1 MGGLLRDARVTTP
14 DSLDRLK
21 KISESGVETTIVE
34 IECKPRQKSRPAL
47 YKMVVGGRSPEATT
61 ARLREAGV
69 LSIFDR
75 ILKYPDAAFPEETF

>member
-1 MGGLLRDARVTTP
+1 
-14 DSLDRLK
+14 
-21 KISESGVETTIVE
+21 
-34 IECKPRQKSRPAL
+34 
-47 YKMVVGGRSPEATT
+47 MVVGGRSPEATT